1 MVKFVYKLF
10 IGILLAATIGLGV
23 ATFYPRPE
31 MPEYPPET
39 YPYTRVV
46 EDTPALVDYEKERE
60 YQRKHEEFN
69 RKFKVHERNTA
80 LIVIGLSLLIVV
92 VAMTMLSKVDVI
104 SDGLMVGGTLTLVYG
119 IMRSF
124 GSGDQKFIFAST
136 LVGLLVALVLGYNNF
151 VKPEKPVKKRK
162 K

>member
-1 MVKFVYKLF
+1 MDKFVYKLF

-23 ATFYPRPE
+23 ATFYPRPT

-39 YPYTRVV
+39 YPNSKTML
-46 EDTPALVDYEKERE
+46 DTPAPVDLERQHEYERNYKEFE
-60 YQRKHEEFN
+60 
-69 RKFKVHERNTA
+69 KVARLHERNTA
-80 LIVIGLSLLIVV
+80 MVVIGLSLIIVV
-92 VAMTMLSKVDVI
+92 VAMTVLSKVDVI

-124 GSGDQKFIFAST
+124 GSGDQKFIFVST